1 MRPKQVRGCEVKQ
14 IPICEKLERQAV
26 SASRAH
32 KMLAQAKT
40 ARQTDGGEYGWIS
53 PEQTLPAEAAAII
66 RDLVGA
72 LEKARDR
79 FTEYASQHQQKA
91 FATTVDRERDERM
104 TKADSNLDMALMCD
118 RALTR
123 AQMQP

>member
-1 MRPKQVRGCEVKQ
+1 MRPKQVRRCEVKE
-14 IPICEKLERQAV
+14 IPIVEKLTRRDYQPDEFATGY
-26 SASRAH
+26 SRFFPVNP
-32 KMLAQAKT
+32 
-40 ARQTDGGEYGWIS
+40 DG
-53 PEQTLPAEAAAII
+53 PEAAAII
-66 RDLVGA
+66 KELVEA